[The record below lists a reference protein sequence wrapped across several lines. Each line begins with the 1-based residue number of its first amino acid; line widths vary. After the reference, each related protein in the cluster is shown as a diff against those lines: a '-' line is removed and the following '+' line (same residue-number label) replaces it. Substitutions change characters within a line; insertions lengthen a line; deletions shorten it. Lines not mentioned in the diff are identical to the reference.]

1 MSKKNA
7 VYAASLINRPTRKKA
22 TKAEM
27 KERRDQLQAIVNDIQ
42 PCTVRQVFYQA
53 TVLGVVEKAEAGYDK
68 VQRALVELR
77 RSGEIGYGAIADNT
91 RWQRK
96 PTTYGSMQE
105 ALDEAARYY
114 RRDLWR
120 NADVYCEIWLEKDAL
135 SGVIWPVTSK
145 YDVPLMVAR
154 GYSSLTFLAS
164 AAEAIR
170 EQERPCYIYHLG
182 DLDPSGVNAA
192 EKIEETLRE
201 LAPDAE
207 IHFERIG
214 VTEHQAKALNLPSR
228 PTKTSD
234 SRAKKFGRAESVELD
249 AIAPGMLRDMV
260 EKTILSHVNQHELD
274 VIRVA
279 ERSERDF
286 MRSIAT
292 LHGGE

>member
-1 MSKKNA
+1 MQ
-7 VYAASLINRPTRKKA
+7 
-22 TKAEM
+22 
-27 KERRDQLQAIVNDIQ
+27 ERRNQLQAIVEEIK

-53 TVLGVVEKAEAGYDK
+53 TVLGVVEKSEAGYDK

-77 RSGEIGYGAIADNT
+77 RSGAIGYGAIADNT

-120 NADVYCEIWLEKDAL
+120 SADVYCEIWLEKDAL
-135 SGVIWPVTSK
+135 SGVIWPITSK

-164 AAEAIR
+164 AAEAIS

-214 VTEHQAKALNLPSR
+214 VTEDQVELFNLPSR

-249 AIAPGMLRDMV
+249 AIAPGTLRNMV
-260 EKTILSHVNQHELD
+260 ERTILQHVNQHELNM
-274 VIRVA
+274 IRIA
-279 ERSERDF
+279 EQSEQEF
-286 MRSIAT
+286 MRTIASI
-292 LHGGE
+292 HGDV

>member
-1 MSKKNA
+1 MSKKNQI
-7 VYAASLINRPTRKKA
+7 YKASPIKRNRA

-27 KERRDQLQAIVNDIQ
+27 QERHDRLVEIVNDIK

-53 TVLGVVEKAEAGYDK
+53 TVLGVVEKSEAGYNK
-68 VQRALVELR
+68 VQIALVELR
-77 RSGEIGYGAIADNT
+77 RTGRIGYGAIADNT

-120 NADVYCEIWLEKDAL
+120 TADVYCEIWLEKDAL
-135 SGVIWPVTSK
+135 AGVISPITFK

-214 VTEHQAKALNLPSR
+214 VTDYQVEAYNLPSR
-228 PTKTSD
+228 PTKKSD
-234 SRAKKFGRAESVELD
+234 SRAKSFGRAESVELD
-249 AIAPGMLRDMV
+249 AIAPDVLRDMV
-260 EKTILSHVNQHELD
+260 ETTILSHVNPHELEI
-274 VIRVA
+274 IRVA
-279 ERSERDF
+279 EHSEREF
-286 MRSIAT
+286 MRSIA
-292 LHGGE
+292 LNYGGA

>member
-1 MSKKNA
+1 MTKKNT
-7 VYAASLINRPTRKKA
+7 VYKASPIKRPRA

-27 KERRDQLQAIVNDIQ
+27 IERFDRLEAIVNDIK

-53 TVLGVVEKAEAGYDK
+53 TVRGVVEKTEAGYAK
-68 VQRALVELR
+68 VQIALVELR
-77 RSGEIGYGAIADNT
+77 RSGRIGYGAIADNT

-96 PTTYGSMQE
+96 PNTYGSLQE
-105 ALDEAARYY
+105 ALDEAAQYY

-120 NADVYCEIWLEKDAL
+120 SAAVYCEVWLEKDAL
-135 SGVIWPVTSK
+135 SGVIWPITSK

-154 GYSSLTFLAS
+154 GYSSLTFLAA

-170 EQERPCYIYHLG
+170 EQGRPCFIYHLG

-207 IHFERIG
+207 IHFQRLA
-214 VTEHQAKALNLPSR
+214 VTEEQAISLRLPSR
-228 PTKTSD
+228 PTKKTD
-234 SRAKKFGRAESVELD
+234 SRAKKFGRSESVELD
-249 AIAPGMLRDMV
+249 SIEPSLLRDIV
-260 EKTILSHVNQHELD
+260 EQAILSHVNHHELE
-274 VIRVA
+274 VIKVA
-279 ERSERDF
+279 EESERAF

-292 LHGGE
+292 AYG